1 VSEGSR
7 LSCLYELRTK
17 KEQIAMK
24 TIPILIILMVIAG
37 FLMFLA
43 MTFHWGCAGLIA
55 GVLFFL
61 WGALMTKL
69 KLEDML

>member
-1 VSEGSR
+1 
-7 LSCLYELRTK
+7 
-17 KEQIAMK
+17 MK